1 MSFITPEAE
10 AHFQLIEKRQNQRL
24 ARETVAGF
32 EPTAVAV
39 SKQPPGTG
47 GIKGKRPSKKDKLRC
62 GSPTASAQADPKT
75 DATSASA
82 TGSRPQRGSAWAWH
96 MRDSLQKCASRPWRV
111 PNAPTHSGKPTTCL
125 TH

>member
-1 MSFITPEAE
+1 MITPEAE

-47 GIKGKRPSKKDKLRC
+47 GIKGKRPSKKDKLRAAAALA
-62 GSPTASAQADPKT
+62 ASAQADSK
-75 DATSASA
+75 D
-82 TGSRPQRGSAWAWH
+82 
-96 MRDSLQKCASRPWRV
+96 
-111 PNAPTHSGKPTTCL
+111 
-125 TH
+125 